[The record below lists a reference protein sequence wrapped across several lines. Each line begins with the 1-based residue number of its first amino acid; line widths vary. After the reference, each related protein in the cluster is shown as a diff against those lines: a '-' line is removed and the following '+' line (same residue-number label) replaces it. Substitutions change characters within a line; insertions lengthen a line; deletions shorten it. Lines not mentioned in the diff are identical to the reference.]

1 MPIRVQS
8 ERAFAGHLLICF
20 MATAIM
26 QKLQHDLL
34 KRRSKKAKSLN
45 AESIMI
51 YLRNQ
56 KCKVYKDYA
65 IPQEPRKEV
74 NAIYDIFKIQV
85 PYKIPLTTI
94 EV

>member
-1 MPIRVQS
+1 M
-8 ERAFAGHLLICF
+8 
-20 MATAIM
+20 
-26 QKLQHDLL
+26 
-34 KRRSKKAKSLN
+34 N

-74 NAIYDIFKIQV
+74 NAIYDIFKVQV